1 MSYDCDCEGPYQ
13 VQGLPNHHPNCATNQ
28 EGKTIQ
34 KWSDSAMFTAE
45 PSDATNGPRVYLLSA
60 PADPLGSIAACAK
73 MYSGEVVRD
82 LADVTDDERR
92 HYLGEM
98 QKTKLAMPLESVQFH
113 FILDGVTRAFTH
125 QLVRQRTAAYAQESM
140 RFAVIEDNFLERV
153 ALPPSIAGTVQEYL
167 AIESDIQNS
176 SNHGGGWSPE
186 MTNSVRQG
194 KIDRMSREERWR
206 MKWDATVEVI
216 QRGYQE
222 LVNDGMP
229 AEDARGLLPT
239 NITTR
244 VHYITNLRALLDHAG
259 NRLCTQAQFEWRTV
273 FAQLAKALREHD
285 GWYDKS
291 TAGYDGNPIPG
302 NQGNGWQ
309 YQAISE
315 LLKPVCYQ
323 QGKCPMKA
331 DFDRKCSI
339 RSRVD
344 ANAAINRPSSEW
356 HEEKVLMGHVG
367 DHGEYLKSGHIEP
380 ISPVEWLA
388 DPGAA
393 R

>member
-13 VQGLPNHHPNCATNQ
+13 VQGLPDHHPNCATNQ

-34 KWSDSAMFTAE
+34 KWADSAMFTAE

-176 SNHGGGWSPE
+176 SGHGGGWSPE
-186 MTNSVRQG
+186 MTNSMRQG
-194 KIDRMSREERWR
+194 KIGRMSREERWR

-244 VHYITNLRALLDHAG
+244 VHYITNLRSLLDHAG

-273 FAQLAKALREHD
+273 FAQLAKALRDYGLNQEAGNVESWSFRSDSD
-285 GWYDKS
+285 GYPRV
-291 TAGYDGNPIPG
+291 A
-302 NQGNGWQ
+302 WQ

-344 ANAAINRPSSEW
+344 AFAENGISSDRW
-356 HEEKVLMGHVG
+356 NEEMRVG
-367 DHGEYLKSGHIEP
+367 NIENGSARFLLLIEP
-380 ISPVEWLA
+380 IEWLA